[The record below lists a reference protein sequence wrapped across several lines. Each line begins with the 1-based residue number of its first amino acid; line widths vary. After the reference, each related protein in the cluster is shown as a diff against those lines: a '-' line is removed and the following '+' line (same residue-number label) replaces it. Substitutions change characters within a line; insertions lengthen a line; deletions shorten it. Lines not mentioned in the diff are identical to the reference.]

1 MLRLQPTTL
10 SLTMTEVKD
19 FERHLRFKKYLAK
32 DNTFGHLPI
41 RTKKTTPTAQV
52 SKESM
57 HSSTSQPNSESI
69 QKGSQAADNKDSPRL
84 LKCPPRRMPKSGGD
98 SAESSSQGIPS
109 SSQSRTSGS
118 ANTTDPTGWGNLPM
132 TLPPPFSRDKRTVSD
147 AQSLPSVRHCHSL
160 RDSTELTIQI
170 DSIWYSDASSPWR
183 CRSRASCNPPRRSSL
198 RATQDEASSSS
209 LVSWTVSRRY
219 SP

>member
-183 CRSRASCNPPRRSSL
+183 CRSRASCNPP
-198 RATQDEASSSS
+198 
-209 LVSWTVSRRY
+209 
-219 SP
+219 